1 MKASVRA
8 MAASSVTMACLTSV
22 SVVKVPD
29 SQYPSTKRHC
39 PTAPVLPSIQPR
51 RTPYRSGFFADFPN
65 AQVHS
70 RCAFAQASSSRKIPT
85 LPTMASLRVEDEVV
99 EPVTNIKFPKS
110 TIAPG
115 ASTDL
120 VLAGAGVREK
130 KIAFLKVKVYAVGF
144 YVDPKGISSLDAW
157 KSKGTSELEK
167 DESFSKVLIDIPVEK
182 SLRIVL
188 ARDIEGAQ
196 FWGALDEALAPRLK
210 AAGAGAAGEQALN
223 SFGDVFK
230 NRPLKEKTVI
240 SLTWTQPSTLH
251 ISITPEGRSPSAPD
265 ASIDSLDLVSS
276 LYDVYLGKDPVS
288 PSAKASVVRGI
299 FSVA

>member
-1 MKASVRA
+1 
-8 MAASSVTMACLTSV
+8 MAALSVTMACLTSV
-22 SVVKVPD
+22 SVIKSPE
-29 SQYPSTKRHC
+29 SQYASTTRLC
-39 PTAPVLPSIQPR
+39 STAPILPSIQPR
-51 RTPYRSGFFADFPN
+51 RTLYLSGLLVDLLN
-65 AQVHS
+65 AQNHS
-70 RCAFAQASSSRKIPT
+70 RFAFAQASSSRKIPT
-85 LPTMASLRVEDEVV
+85 MPTMASVGVGHEVV
-99 EPVTNIKFPKS
+99 EPVTNIKFSKS
-110 TIAPG
+110 TNAPG
-115 ASTDL
+115 ASKEL

-130 KIAFLKVKVYAVGF
+130 KIAFLKVKVYAVGL
-144 YVDPKGISSLDAW
+144 YVDPGAISSLEAW

-167 DESFSKVLIDIPVEK
+167 DESFFKALIDIPVEK

-196 FWGALDEALAPRLK
+196 FWGALGEALAPRLK

-230 NRPLKEKTVI
+230 NRPLKDKTVI
-240 SLTWTQPSTLH
+240 FLTWTQPSTLH

-265 ASIDSLDLVSS
+265 ASIDSVALLSS

-288 PSAKASVVRGI
+288 PSAKASIVKGI